1 MTPYDTA
8 RLHGTQPDL
17 YETYHQPA
25 LPAVP
30 VSAAVEPYSERGPMV
45 WVPGPDGN
53 FVGVPRD
60 MLPAG
65 YLHSTVM
72 PAPPQ
77 RDLTPQ
83 PLIDPRAQIVLA
95 GGVAAGA
102 AGAGIGWGI
111 GQAAAGI
118 AAVSG
123 SSALVVIL
131 ALLLLAKAAS
141 RRGSAT
147 TYVHNETTVINTN
160 RWFGKS
166 STHC

>member
-1 MTPYDTA
+1 MPPYDTA
-8 RLHGTQPDL
+8 HS
-17 YETYHQPA
+17 YSHQPAVYAPHHQTA

-30 VSAAVEPYSERGPMV
+30 EPASVDLSGERQPVV

-65 YLHSTVM
+65 YLHSPVM

-83 PLIDPRAQIVLA
+83 PLIDPRAQLVLA
-95 GGVAAGA
+95 VGIAAGT
-102 AGAGIGWGI
+102 AGAGLGWGI

-123 SSALVVIL
+123 SSGLIAAL
-131 ALLLLAKAAS
+131 ALLLLVKATG
-141 RRGSAT
+141 RGGST
-147 TYVHNETTVINTN
+147 VQVHHETTVINTN

-166 STHC
+166 TTTF